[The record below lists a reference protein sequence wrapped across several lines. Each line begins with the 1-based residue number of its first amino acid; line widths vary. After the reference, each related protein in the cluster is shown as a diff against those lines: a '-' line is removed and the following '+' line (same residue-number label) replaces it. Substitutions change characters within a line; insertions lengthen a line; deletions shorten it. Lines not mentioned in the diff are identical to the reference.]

1 VRSSTK
7 KGHTLA
13 CRRSS
18 KSQMQLELFAKL
30 WTRNPAIAGMTLA
43 VPIIAVYASLPDRLA
58 VVGAALL
65 LVAVAAVYLGFAF
78 ADGSPARIATE
89 FVGVGIFGSG
99 ALIGVDGPVY
109 VIPTALALHAVW
121 DWLHHP
127 RALGG
132 VPRWYPT
139 AYAFLDLPLAAWIAW
154 RLCF

>member
-1 VRSSTK
+1 MDGSVNLGNDLR
-7 KGHTLA
+7 
-13 CRRSS
+13 
-18 KSQMQLELFAKL
+18 QLTPEP
-30 WTRNPAIAGMTLA
+30 WTRYPAIAGITLA
-43 VPIIAVYASLPDRLA
+43 VPIIAIYAMLPDRLA

-65 LVAVAAVYLGFAF
+65 LVAVAAVYLGFAL
-78 ADGSPARIATE
+78 AGDSLARIATE

-99 ALIGVDGPVY
+99 ALIGVDGSPW
-109 VIPTALALHAVW
+109 VIPAALALHPVW

-139 AYAFLDLPLAAWIAW
+139 ACVLFDLPLAGWIAW